1 MNAEM
6 GLPQGS
12 ILSPVL
18 FNVYLEEALKSST
31 KLEDMRRRGDLLAF
45 ADDMLVMSNSQP
57 EIEKVIEELATLNT
71 DWNLRLNKK
80 KSEILTKE
88 DLPEI
93 GGIKCV
99 KTVKYLGVRV
109 TVDRKEQ
116 TQVTRE
122 QIDKNV
128 KIMRWRLGRAD
139 SDVI

>member
-1 MNAEM
+1 MN
-6 GLPQGS
+6 
-12 ILSPVL
+12 
-18 FNVYLEEALKSST
+18 
-31 KLEDMRRRGDLLAF
+31 
-45 ADDMLVMSNSQP
+45 
-57 EIEKVIEELATLNT
+57 
-71 DWNLRLNKK
+71 WNLRLNKK

-88 DLPEI
+88 DLSEI

-99 KTVKYLGVRV
+99 KMVKYLGVRI
-109 TVDRKEQ
+109 TIDRKEQ